1 MSEGHDQ
8 ARFAPRPRRQATNSH
23 DRANLDAELE
33 LIRARIDTVTA
44 RGRDDF
50 HDGQETYDVARM
62 VTIRLAALLERAKFE
77 PHMEAVTQQERLA
90 IRTTRNIAAHTGY
103 RSMNDNLFWLAV
115 TQRDHWCGRSR
126 PTLPNRDPDA
136 VGQRDGVPTNAW

>member
-44 RGRDDF
+44 CGREDF
-50 HDGQETYDVARM
+50 HDGKETYDVACM
-62 VTIRLAALLERAKFE
+62 VIIRLAALLERPEFE
-77 PHMEAVTQQERLA
+77 PHMETVTQQERLA
-90 IRTTRNIAAHTGY
+90 IRTTHFCQGSVLNTGRVSRRVGACIASTGW
-103 RSMNDNLFWLAV
+103 S
-115 TQRDHWCGRSR
+115 
-126 PTLPNRDPDA
+126 
-136 VGQRDGVPTNAW
+136 